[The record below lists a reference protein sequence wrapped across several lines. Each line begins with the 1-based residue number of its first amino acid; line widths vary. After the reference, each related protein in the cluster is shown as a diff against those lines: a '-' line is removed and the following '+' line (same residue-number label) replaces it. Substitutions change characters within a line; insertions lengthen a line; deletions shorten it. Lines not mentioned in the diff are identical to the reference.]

1 MKLVLSNSIFF
12 LQKIGGISRYFVNLS
27 DEFDKKKIEYKII
40 APISKNLYLKKK
52 DKNKISLYFS
62 NFPDNIFLTNLNN
75 FLFNF
80 FVKKFNPQI
89 LHETYYS
96 NNIKNFK
103 RIKVLTIYDDIHE
116 KYSLSYS
123 KEQIEKKKKILD
135 YIDHFICI
143 SKYTQERFVESYN
156 IPIKKTSVVYLSGAH
171 IKKKLNYNHLIFT
184 KYKLKKNNF
193 FLFVGSRDKYKNFK
207 LLNDSLNI
215 CNKFKDLK
223 VVCFGGGNFSKDELN
238 KLSVNFINI
247 QGGDGELKYLYENAF
262 ALVAPS
268 LEEGFGITIL
278 EAMELGCPVLC
289 SDIKV
294 FREIAG
300 LAPLYFSPYFEQD
313 LIDKMEKI
321 IFDNNKRDLMIKNGY
336 EQCKY
341 YSWKFC
347 ADETERVY
355 KSLL

>member
-1 MKLVLSNSIFF
+1 MSPYN
-12 LQKIGGISRYFVNLS
+12 QKQVIYLISRPLSSRNL
-27 DEFDKKKIEYKII
+27 ERYG
-40 APISKNLYLKKK
+40 
-52 DKNKISLYFS
+52 
-62 NFPDNIFLTNLNN
+62 
-75 FLFNF
+75 
-80 FVKKFNPQI
+80 
-89 LHETYYS
+89 
-96 NNIKNFK
+96 IKNWVNQGW
-103 RIKVLTIYDDIHE
+103 KV
-116 KYSLSYS
+116 
-123 KEQIEKKKKILD
+123 KIFDVTSFL
-135 YIDHFICI
+135 YPKFWR
-143 SKYTQERFVESYN
+143 YVE
-156 IPIKKTSVVYLSGAH
+156 
-171 IKKKLNYNHLIFT
+171 
-184 KYKLKKNNF
+184 
-193 FLFVGSRDKYKNFK
+193 
-207 LLNDSLNI
+207 
-215 CNKFKDLK
+215 
-223 VVCFGGGNFSKDELN
+223 EN

-262 ALVAPS
+262 SLVAPS

-300 LAPLYFSPYFEQD
+300 LAPLYFSPYLEQD

-341 YSWKFC
+341 YSWKSC